1 MASYNYTF
9 TSGDTVTP
17 TKLNSAR
24 TVSEIVNAD
33 VSATAA
39 IAGTK
44 VAPAFGGQDITLSTA
59 NRSITNTGNFALSFG
74 TNNAERMRID
84 ASGNVGIGTTSP
96 SAKVDINGAS
106 TAFGAPET
114 SLALI
119 GNAGV
124 ANSSVVFAS
133 GNTNFRYQNLFYVD
147 SGALVWQNSTNGSSF
162 TERMR
167 IDASGN
173 VGIGTTPN
181 ARLTV
186 ATANPSNGINAVIT
200 NSSASGHTGS
210 QIQITQNTIQDWVV
224 GQPAGVDAFAI
235 WSGRNAVSAGN
246 ERLRIDASG
255 NVGIGTSSPASTSG
269 RNITIGGI
277 EPSIVLDSSS
287 GARSFSISSGGNF
300 LYAPSALVFYDNTA
314 AATRMLIDASG
325 NVGIGTATPAY
336 KLDVVGGI
344 LAGGNGTI
352 VGGISYSSNR
362 SEIGAVSNHSLGLIT
377 ANVTRV
383 VIDTSG
389 NVGINDA
396 APAYHLDVNG
406 DANVTGVW
414 RVDDTQVVTN
424 RRTGWA
430 APTGTA
436 TRTAFATSTVTTAQL
451 AERVKALIDDLTT
464 HGLIGA

>member
-1 MASYNYTF
+1 
-9 TSGDTVTP
+9 
-17 TKLNSAR
+17 
-24 TVSEIVNAD
+24 
-33 VSATAA
+33 
-39 IAGTK
+39 
-44 VAPAFGGQDITLSTA
+44 
-59 NRSITNTGNFALSFG
+59 
-74 TNNAERMRID
+74 
-84 ASGNVGIGTTSP
+84 
-96 SAKVDINGAS
+96 
-106 TAFGAPET
+106 
-114 SLALI
+114 
-119 GNAGV
+119 
-124 ANSSVVFAS
+124 
-133 GNTNFRYQNLFYVD
+133 
-147 SGALVWQNSTNGSSF
+147 
-162 TERMR
+162 
-167 IDASGN
+167 
-173 VGIGTTPN
+173 
-181 ARLTV
+181 
-186 ATANPSNGINAVIT
+186 
-200 NSSASGHTGS
+200 
-210 QIQITQNTIQDWVV
+210 
-224 GQPAGVDAFAI
+224 
-235 WSGRNAVSAGN
+235 
-246 ERLRIDASG
+246 
-255 NVGIGTSSPASTSG
+255 
-269 RNITIGGI
+269 
-277 EPSIVLDSSS
+277 
-287 GARSFSISSGGNF
+287 
-300 LYAPSALVFYDNTA
+300 
-314 AATRMLIDASG
+314 MLIDASG